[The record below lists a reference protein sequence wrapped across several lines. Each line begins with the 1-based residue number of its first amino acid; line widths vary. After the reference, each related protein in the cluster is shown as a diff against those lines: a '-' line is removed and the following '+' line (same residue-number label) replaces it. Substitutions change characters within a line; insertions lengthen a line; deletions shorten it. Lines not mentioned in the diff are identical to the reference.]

1 VRPSHYKLTAGI
13 AVLLGVRAFSQP
25 RLEFEV
31 AAIKRSDP
39 SHVGAQ
45 TYFAPGG
52 KFAALTAPLK
62 SLVCFAYQLREHQV
76 AGGPGWFDT
85 EPFDITAKGD
95 EHASYDQL
103 RTMVQTLLADRFQ
116 LKFHRE
122 MREQPIYTMVVAK
135 NGPKFNEVKAAGRGV
150 GIGGRGQL
158 KANGADMATFASAL
172 AGKLGRSVVDRTGLK
187 GFYDFLLTWTPDEAQ
202 AESPGPSL
210 FTAIQEQLG
219 LRLEAAKG
227 PVEILVVDRAERP
240 SEN

>member
-1 VRPSHYKLTAGI
+1 VQPSAYRLTAGI
-13 AVLLGVRAFSQP
+13 ALLLSLPAFSQP
-25 RLEFEV
+25 RLEFDV

-52 KFAALTAPLK
+52 KFVALTAPLK
-62 SLVCFAYQLREHQV
+62 SLVCFAYRLREHQV
-76 AGGPGWFDT
+76 AGGPAWFES
-85 EPFDITAKGD
+85 EPFDVTAKAD

-103 RTMVQTLLADRFQ
+103 RTMVQSLLADRFQ

-122 MREQPIYTMVVAK
+122 TKEQPIYALVVAK
-135 NGPKFNEVKAAGRGV
+135 NGPKFQEVKAAGRGV
-150 GIGGRGQL
+150 GIGGQGRL
-158 KANGADMATFASAL
+158 NANGADMATFASAL
-172 AGKLGRSVVDRTGLK
+172 SGKLGRSVVDRTGLK

-202 AESPGPSL
+202 ADTPGPSL

-219 LRLEAAKG
+219 LKLESTKG
-227 PVEILVVDRAERP
+227 PVEVLVVDRAERP